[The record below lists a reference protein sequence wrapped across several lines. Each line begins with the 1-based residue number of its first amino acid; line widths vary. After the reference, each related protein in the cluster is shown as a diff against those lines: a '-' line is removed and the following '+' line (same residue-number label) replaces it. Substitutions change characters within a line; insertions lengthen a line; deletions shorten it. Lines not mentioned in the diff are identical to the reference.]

1 MEEEGNNVAR
11 ILKQVLVYEYPG
23 ALEKAAAH
31 LNETYDY
38 IWSQTAGR
46 VNPAVHVIR
55 GVYEVTGDPKLK
67 RLLTPVGYELL
78 PASSK
83 ARPTGHFEA
92 EIGDLDIAVAK
103 LRTAFRE
110 VLKDN
115 RITPKEANR
124 LQKLIDTLRVEIADV
139 EAIIKKAQ

>member
-1 MEEEGNNVAR
+1 MEENGVSR
-11 ILKQVLVYEYPG
+11 ILKQVLVYDCPG
-23 ALEKAAAH
+23 AIEKVAEH

-46 VNPAVHVIR
+46 VNPAVHVIK
-55 GVYEVTGDPKLK
+55 GAYEITGDPKLK
-67 RLLTPVGYELL
+67 RLLTPIGYEIL
-78 PASSK
+78 PATSK
-83 ARPTGHFEA
+83 DRPTGHFEA